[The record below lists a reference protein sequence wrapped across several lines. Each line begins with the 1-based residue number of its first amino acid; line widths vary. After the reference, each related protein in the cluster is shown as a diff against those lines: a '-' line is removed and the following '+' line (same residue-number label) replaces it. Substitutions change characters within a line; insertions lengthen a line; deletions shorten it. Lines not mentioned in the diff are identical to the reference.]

1 MKAAIHSM
9 IVATVMMV
17 LAPSLAATDGNAPW
31 GGATFED
38 AAYAPQKVVYDVA
51 VSSPAELGSV
61 LDRVSYLNNLY
72 EADPFDSSIVVVL
85 HGDEIPQFAVKN
97 QARDRELMERVRK
110 ASRGGTDRVPHVRS
124 WPRAPM
130 AMQTGR
136 HPRIRAD
143 GADGRCRDR
152 QAAAGGWLCL
162 HALNCA
168 AGCWP
173 ARCCW
178 RAERRP
184 RRRCRRPMARSAC
197 PSPCTRSRMPRCIT
211 SRESGVPDT
220 VNEGHTSNAG
230 FVVTPAGV
238 VVFDALG
245 TPALGYRMLQRIRE
259 VTDQPVKYV
268 VVSHYH
274 ADHIYGLQAF
284 KEHGGAPTV
293 LAQRGTLGYA
303 GGTRDSQGE
312 DAQRRLEQRREAL
325 FPWVD
330 EKTYIVAPDE
340 VFDQEMSFELG
351 GVVSRSGTSG
361 RPTRRAIP
369 SCWSGTTG
377 CCSAAT
383 CCTAAA
389 FPFSTAPKPTSRVGW
404 KGWST
409 SPAWKTR
416 SATSS
421 PAMARCRRMP
431 RQVVEATR
439 DYILYVREAMAR
451 AVRDFVPFDEAYRN
465 TDWSRYEN
473 LPAFDASN
481 RGNAFRIYLEEE
493 ARSLK

>member
-1 MKAAIHSM
+1 MPTCAELRGWLLACTLLFS
-9 IVATVMMV
+9 AT
-17 LAPSLAATDGNAPW
+17 ASAATPVETPYG
-31 GGATFED
+31 
-38 AAYAPQKVVYDVA
+38 A
-51 VSSPAELGSV
+51 VSLPFTLHKI
-61 LDRVSYLNNLY
+61 
-72 EADPFDSSIVVVL
+72 AD
-85 HGDEIPQFAVKN
+85 
-97 QARDRELMERVRK
+97 
-110 ASRGGTDRVPHVRS
+110 
-124 WPRAPM
+124 APVYYIE
-130 AMQTGR
+130 G
-136 HPRIRAD
+136 
-143 GADGRCRDR
+143 
-152 QAAAGGWLCL
+152 L
-162 HALNCA
+162 
-168 AGCWP
+168 
-173 ARCCW
+173 
-178 RAERRP
+178 
-184 RRRCRRPMARSAC
+184 
-197 PSPCTRSRMPRCIT
+197 
-211 SRESGVPDT
+211 SGVPDT

-330 EKTYIVAPDE
+330 EKTFIVAPDE
-340 VFDQEMSFELG
+340 VFDQGMSFELG
-351 GVVSRSGTSG
+351 GIEFEVRHLGPAHAPGDSIMLVRNYGVLFGGDLLYGGRVPFLDSPETDITSWLQGLEYIAGLEDQVRYIIPGHGTL
-361 RPTRRAIP
+361 
-369 SCWSGTTG
+369 
-377 CCSAAT
+377 SANA
-383 CCTAAA
+383 
-389 FPFSTAPKPTSRVGW
+389 
-404 KGWST
+404 
-409 SPAWKTR
+409 
-416 SATSS
+416 
-421 PAMARCRRMP
+421 

-451 AVRDFVPFDEAYRN
+451 AVRDFVPFDEAYRS

>member
-1 MKAAIHSM
+1 MPTCAELRGWLLACTLLFS
-9 IVATVMMV
+9 AT
-17 LAPSLAATDGNAPW
+17 ASAATPVETPYG
-31 GGATFED
+31 
-38 AAYAPQKVVYDVA
+38 A
-51 VSSPAELGSV
+51 VSLPFTLHKI
-61 LDRVSYLNNLY
+61 
-72 EADPFDSSIVVVL
+72 AD
-85 HGDEIPQFAVKN
+85 
-97 QARDRELMERVRK
+97 
-110 ASRGGTDRVPHVRS
+110 
-124 WPRAPM
+124 APVYYIE
-130 AMQTGR
+130 G
-136 HPRIRAD
+136 
-143 GADGRCRDR
+143 
-152 QAAAGGWLCL
+152 L
-162 HALNCA
+162 
-168 AGCWP
+168 
-173 ARCCW
+173 
-178 RAERRP
+178 
-184 RRRCRRPMARSAC
+184 
-197 PSPCTRSRMPRCIT
+197 
-211 SRESGVPDT
+211 SGVPDT

-330 EKTYIVAPDE
+330 EKTFIVAPDE
-340 VFDQEMSFELG
+340 VFDQGMSFELG
-351 GVVSRSGTSG
+351 GIEFEVRHLGPAHAPGDSIMLVRNYGVLFGGDLLYGGRVPFLDSPETDITSWLQGLEYIAGLEDQVRYIIPGHGTL
-361 RPTRRAIP
+361 
-369 SCWSGTTG
+369 
-377 CCSAAT
+377 SANA
-383 CCTAAA
+383 
-389 FPFSTAPKPTSRVGW
+389 
-404 KGWST
+404 
-409 SPAWKTR
+409 
-416 SATSS
+416 
-421 PAMARCRRMP
+421 